1 MPALTAAG
9 LLVDK
14 LIAWGVDTIFGL
26 PGDGNNG
33 IMEALRQRKDK
44 IRFVGVRHE
53 SAAAFAATGYAKF
66 SGKLGVCLAT
76 SGPGATNMMTGLY
89 DAKMDGV
96 PVLAI
101 TGMQF
106 HDMLGTYYQQDVD
119 TPALFKDVA
128 VYSERVMGA
137 AHVDSIADVA
147 VRHAIAKRGVAHLGF
162 PNDLQSQEVAA
173 DKRSMMDRPN
183 HTSHDLRTP
192 RVLPTEADLRA
203 AADVLNAGAKVA
215 IVCGAGTRGALDE
228 LLGVANK
235 LGATI
240 TTPYGGKDIVPADD
254 PHLTGTMG
262 FWETTAT
269 VKAFQTC
276 DTVLM
281 IGTSFPYLAFLPEP
295 EGKKSVQIDLAGERL
310 GLRHPVDVALQ
321 GGSKETLTALMPLLN
336 AKSDHAYLTAVQAE
350 MRRWKETQE
359 RVATKVDGPLKG
371 EALARAVNHHLTG
384 DAIVTGDSGQNT
396 SFMAKGIEA
405 NGRRRINGS
414 GHLASMGSALP
425 YAIGAAIAFPGRQVV
440 AFVGDGGLAQMMGD
454 LATVARY
461 KLNVKIVVASND
473 ALNQIRWEQLMNE
486 GNPEYEI
493 ELSPID
499 FPKVA
504 EACGFAG
511 FRVKGPADV
520 DATVAQAF
528 AHDGPALVQADVDPL
543 EPFMAA
549 QLKPEA
555 AEHYAEALEKGTA
568 HEREVIAE
576 IREKAAQVTPDS
588 LPNLDAAL
596 AKHGIH

>member
-1 MPALTAAG
+1 MPAQTAAG

-14 LIAWGVDTIFGL
+14 LIAWGVDTVFGL

-33 IMEALRQRKDK
+33 VMEALRQRKDR

-53 SAAAFAATGYAKF
+53 SCAAFAATGYAKF
-66 SGKLGVCLAT
+66 SGRLGVCLAT
-76 SGPGATNMMTGLY
+76 SGPGATNMLTGLY

-106 HDMLGTYYQQDVD
+106 HDLLGTYYQQDVD

-147 VRHAIAKRGVAHLGF
+147 IRHAIARRGVAHLGF
-162 PNDLQSQEVAA
+162 PNDLQKQEVAA
-173 DKRSMMDRPN
+173 DKRSEMDRPG
-183 HTSHDLRTP
+183 HTSHDIRP
-192 RVLPTEADLRA
+192 YRVLPTEADLKA
-203 AADVLNAGAKVA
+203 AADLLNAGTKVA
-215 IVCGAGTRGALDE
+215 IVCGAGTREGVEE
-228 LLGVANK
+228 LLQLADR

-240 TTPYGGKDIVPADD
+240 TTPYGGKDLIPADN

-269 VKAFQTC
+269 VKAFETC
-276 DTVLM
+276 DTVLLV
-281 IGTSFPYLAFLPEP
+281 GTSFPYLAYLPEP
-295 EGKKSVQIDLAGERL
+295 EGKRSVQIDLAGERL

-321 GGSKETLTALMPLLN
+321 GGSKETLSALLPLLN
-336 AKSDHAYLTAVQAE
+336 AKSDRSYLTAVQEE
-350 MRRWKETQE
+350 MRRWKATQE
-359 RVATKVDGPLKG
+359 AAATKKDGPLKG
-371 EALARAVNHHLTG
+371 EAVARAVNHHLSG
-384 DAIVTGDSGQNT
+384 DAIVCGDSGQNT

-405 NGRRRINGS
+405 NGQRRINGS

-440 AFVGDGGLAQMMGD
+440 AFVGDGGLAQMLGD

-461 KLNVKIVVASND
+461 RLNVKVVVLSND
-473 ALNQIRWEQLMNE
+473 ALNQIRWEQMMNE
-486 GNPEYEI
+486 GNPEFEI
-493 ELSPID
+493 DLSPID

-511 FRVKGPADV
+511 FHVKGADDV
-520 DATVAQAF
+520 DATIAQAF
-528 AHDGPALVQADVDPL
+528 AHDGPVLVQADIDPL

-549 QLKPEA
+549 QLKPEQ
-555 AEHYAEALEKGTA
+555 AEHYAEALEKGEPRRA
-568 HEREVIAE
+568 EVVAE
-576 IREKAAQVTPDS
+576 LRQKAAQGTPDS

-596 AKHGIH
+596 AKHGIA

>member
-14 LIAWGVDTIFGL
+14 LIAWGVDTVFGL

-33 IMEALRQRKDK
+33 IMEALRQRRDK
-44 IRFVGVRHE
+44 VRFVGVRHE

-66 SGKLGVCLAT
+66 TGRLGVCLAT

-101 TGMQF
+101 TGMPF
-106 HDMLGTYYQQDVD
+106 HDLLGTYYQQDVD

-147 VRHAIAKRGVAHLGF
+147 VRHAIGRRGVAHLGF
-162 PNDLQSQEVAA
+162 PNDLQRQEVEA
-173 DKRSMMDRPN
+173 DKRSMMDRSN

-192 RVLPTEADLRA
+192 RTLPTEADLKA
-203 AADVLNAGAKVA
+203 AADVLNAGARVA
-215 IVCGAGTRGALDE
+215 IVAGAGTRGALDE
-228 LLGVANK
+228 LLGIAER

-240 TTPYGGKDIVPADD
+240 TTPYGGKDVVPADD

-269 VKAFQTC
+269 VAAFQAC
-276 DTVLM
+276 DTVLLV
-281 IGTSFPYLAFLPEP
+281 GTSFPYLAYFPEQA
-295 EGKKSVQIDLAGERL
+295 GRRSVQIDLHGERL
-310 GLRHPVDVALQ
+310 GLRYPADVALQ
-321 GGSKETLTALMPLLN
+321 GGAKETLAALLPLLE
-336 AKSDHAYLTAVQAE
+336 AKADRAYLTAVQAE
-350 MRRWKETQE
+350 MRRWKATQE
-359 RVATKVDGPLKG
+359 GIATKPDGPLKG
-371 EALARAVNHHLTG
+371 EAVARAVNRHLTV
-384 DAIVTGDSGQNT
+384 DAIVCGDAGQNT
-396 SFMAKGIEA
+396 SFLAKGIDA
-405 NGRRRINGS
+405 NGRRRIDGS

-425 YAIGAAIAFPGRQVV
+425 YAIGAAVAFPGRQVV
-440 AFVGDGGLAQMMGD
+440 AFVGDGGLAQTMGD

-461 KLNVKIVVASND
+461 GLSVKVVVLSNG

-486 GNPEYEI
+486 GNPETEI
-493 ELSPID
+493 DLSPID

-504 EACGFAG
+504 EACGLAG
-511 FRVKGPADV
+511 FHVKGPGDV
-520 DATVAQAF
+520 DATIAQAF
-528 AHDGPALVQADVDPL
+528 AHAGPALVQADVDPL

-555 AEHYAEALEKGTA
+555 AERYAEALEKGTA

-576 IREKAAQVTPDS
+576 IREKAAQGTPDS
-588 LPNLDAAL
+588 LPNLEAAL
-596 AKHGIH
+596 ARHGVR